1 MEELHLPLDKL
12 KRWIHSLY
20 LFLHSHREITSAHSV
35 DFFTCN
41 YWDSHIQPGWREE
54 LLSASEEQLVEPNAG
69 GSPGMWISSMVEFSR
84 CRSCHL
90 IPPRFLYLF
99 LYKR

>member
-1 MEELHLPLDKL
+1 MYMCTCMLDVHAHAWRSMEELHLPLEKL

-54 LLSASEEQLVEPNAG
+54 LLSASVEQLVEPNAG
-69 GSPGMWISSMVEFSR
+69 GSPGMWTM
-84 CRSCHL
+84 
-90 IPPRFLYLF
+90 Y
-99 LYKR
+99 